1 MEPVAI
7 PMAKVHTLT
16 GNRTKL
22 SKLAHDDPKM
32 LKEKILDI
40 VKKQEVAY
48 FKCQFTDL
56 TGIIKSITMPV
67 SKLEDAIESNIWFDG
82 SSIEG
87 FTRIFESDMYLKLDL
102 STFAIIPWSRDRG
115 RVTARFICDV
125 YTPDGQP
132 FEGDPRYILKKQIE
146 RAKKLGLTFY
156 TGPELEFFLFKKE
169 GDEIKTLPHDK
180 AGYFDFSTD
189 LAVDIRKEITDA
201 LIDLDIDVETLHHE
215 VAEGQHEIN
224 FTYSDALTTADNAA
238 TLKFTVKAIAQ
249 KYGLHATFMPKP
261 IAGQNGS
268 GMHVHQSIFK
278 NGDNAFFDEKSETK
292 LSPLAHNFIGGQ
304 LKHIKGMAAIL
315 NPIVNSYKRL
325 VAGYE
330 APTYIAWGNTNRSA
344 LIRIPRYTPG
354 RSKST
359 RAELRNPD
367 PSCNPYL
374 AFAVMLAAGLDGIE
388 NEITPPPAVD
398 EDIFELDDARA
409 KELQIENLPQNLWE
423 STKELEK
430 DDVIRAAL
438 GEHAFQSIYAANKAQ
453 WFDYKTYVT
462 KWEYDKYL
470 STV

>member
-1 MEPVAI
+1 MEAMTI
-7 PMAKVHTLT
+7 PMAKVHTLS
-16 GNRTKL
+16 GNRSKL
-22 SKLAHDDPKM
+22 SKLAHEDPNL
-32 LKEKILDI
+32 LKERILEI

-56 TGIIKSITMPV
+56 TGIIKSITMPI

-132 FEGDPRYILKKQIE
+132 FEGDPRYILKKQVE

-189 LAVDIRKEITDA
+189 LAVDIRKEITDC

-249 KYGLHATFMPKP
+249 KYDLHATFMPKP

-268 GMHVHQSIFK
+268 GMHIHQSMFK
-278 NGDNAFFDEKSETK
+278 DGENVFFDENSETK
-292 LSPLAHNFIGGQ
+292 LSTLAHQFIAGQ

-325 VAGYE
+325 VPGYE
-330 APTYIAWGNTNRSA
+330 APTYIAWGDTNRSA

-388 NEITPPPAVD
+388 NELVPPAPVN
-398 EDIFELDDARA
+398 EDIFALDEA
-409 KELQIENLPQNLWE
+409 KAEELQIDTLPQNLWE
-423 STKELEK
+423 ATQELEK
-430 DDVIRAAL
+430 DEVIRRAL
-438 GEHAFQSIYAANKAQ
+438 GEHAFSSIYAANKAQ

-470 STV
+470 MSH

>member
-1 MEPVAI
+1 MEKALLPKI
-7 PMAKVHTLT
+7 KVRTYT
-16 GNRTKL
+16 GERLKL
-22 SKLAHDDPKM
+22 SKLAHDDPKL
-32 LKEKILDI
+32 LKERILEI
-40 VKKQEVAY
+40 VKKEEVGY
-48 FKCQFTDL
+48 FKCQFSDI
-56 TGIIKSITMPV
+56 TGTIKSITLPV
-67 SKLEDAIESNIWFDG
+67 TKLEDAIDGNVWFDG

-102 STFAIIPWSRDRG
+102 STFAIIPWSRDKG
-115 RVTARFICDV
+115 RITARFICDV
-125 YTPDGQP
+125 YKPDGTP

-146 RAKKLGLTFY
+146 RAAKLGLTYY
-156 TGPELEFFLFKKE
+156 TGPELEFFLFRKDN
-169 GDEIKTLPHDK
+169 GTIKPLPHDK

-201 LIDLDIDVETLHHE
+201 LLDLDIDVETLHHE

-224 FTYSDALTTADNAA
+224 FTYSDALTTADNAS
-238 TLKFTVKAIAQ
+238 TLKYTVKAIAQ

-268 GMHVHQSIFK
+268 GMHVHQSLFK
-278 NGDNAFFDEKSETK
+278 DGDNAFYDADSETK
-292 LSPLAHNFIGGQ
+292 LSTLALQFIAGQ
-304 LKHIKGMAAIL
+304 LTHIKAMAAIL

-325 VAGYE
+325 VPGYE

-354 RSKST
+354 REKGT

-388 NEITPPPAVD
+388 NELVAPAPVN
-398 EDIFELDDARA
+398 EDIFHLDDAKA
-409 KELQIENLPQNLWE
+409 KELNIQTLPQNLWE
-423 STKELEK
+423 ATKELEK
-430 DDVIRAAL
+430 DEVIKGAL
-438 GEHAFQSIYAANKAQ
+438 GEHAFNSIYAAHKSD
-453 WFDYKTYVT
+453 WFDYKTQVT

-470 STV
+470 SKH

>member
-1 MEPVAI
+1 MEPTTVPKI
-7 PMAKVHTLT
+7 NV
-16 GNRTKL
+16 RTYQGERLKL
-22 SKLAHDDPKM
+22 SKLAHDDPKL

-40 VKKQEVAY
+40 VKKEQVAY

-56 TGIIKSITMPV
+56 TGVIKSITLPI
-67 SKLEDAIESNIWFDG
+67 SKLETAIDSNIWFDG

-102 STFAIIPWSRDRG
+102 STFAIIPWSRERG
-115 RVTARFICDV
+115 IITARFICDV
-125 YTPDGQP
+125 FTPDGNP

-146 RAKKLGLTFY
+146 RANKLGLTFY

-169 GDEIKTLPHDK
+169 NGVIKTLPHDK

-189 LAVDIRKEITDA
+189 LAVEIRKEITDA

-238 TLKFTVKAIAQ
+238 TLKYTVKAVAQ

-261 IAGQNGS
+261 IEGQNGS
-268 GMHVHQSIFK
+268 GMHIHQSLFK
-278 NGDNAFFDEKSETK
+278 NGENAFYDENSETK
-292 LSPLAHNFIGGQ
+292 LSTLAMQFIAGQ
-304 LKHIKGMAAIL
+304 LKHIKAMTAIL
-315 NPIVNSYKRL
+315 NPIVNSFKRL
-325 VAGYE
+325 VPGYE

-354 RSKST
+354 REKST

-388 NEITPPPAVD
+388 NELDAPAPVN
-398 EDIFELDDARA
+398 EDIFHLNDAKA
-409 KELQIENLPQNLWE
+409 KELGIETLPHNLWE
-423 STKELEK
+423 ATKELEK
-430 DDVIRAAL
+430 DEVIKEAL
-438 GEHAFQSIYAANKAQ
+438 GDHAFKSIYSARKAD
-453 WFDYKTYVT
+453 WFDYKTHVT

-470 STV
+470 STY

>member
-1 MEPVAI
+1 MEPATI
-7 PMAKVHTLT
+7 PMAKVHTLSGT
-16 GNRTKL
+16 RSKL
-22 SKLAHDDPKM
+22 SKIAHDDPKL
-32 LKEKILDI
+32 LKEKILEI
-40 VKKQEVAY
+40 IKKEDVAY

-56 TGIIKSITMPV
+56 TGIIKSITMPI
-67 SKLEDAIESNIWFDG
+67 SKVEDAIESNIWFDG

-132 FEGDPRYILKKQIE
+132 FDGDPRYI
-146 RAKKLGLTFY
+146 
-156 TGPELEFFLFKKE
+156 
-169 GDEIKTLPHDK
+169 LPHDK

-238 TLKFTVKAIAQ
+238 TLKFTVKAVAQ

-268 GMHVHQSIFK
+268 GMHIHQSMFK
-278 NGDNAFFDEKSETK
+278 NGENVFFDENSETK
-292 LSPLAHNFIGGQ
+292 LSTLALQFIAGQ
-304 LKHIKGMAAIL
+304 LKHIKAMAAIL

-325 VAGYE
+325 VPGYE

-354 RSKST
+354 REKST

-388 NEITPPPAVD
+388 NEMTPPAPVN
-398 EDIFELDDARA
+398 EDIFTLDDVKA
-409 KELQIENLPQNLWE
+409 KELQIDSLPHNLWE
-423 STKELEK
+423 ATKELEK
-430 DDVIRAAL
+430 DDVIRETL
-438 GEHAFQSIYAANKAQ
+438 GEHAFQSIYSANKAQ

-462 KWEYDKYL
+462 KWEYNKYL
-470 STV
+470 STY

>member
-1 MEPVAI
+1 MEPATLPKI
-7 PMAKVHTLT
+7 KVPKYTGERLKLT
-16 GNRTKL
+16 
-22 SKLAHDDPKM
+22 KLAHDDPKL
-32 LKEKILDI
+32 LKERILEI
-40 VKKQEVAY
+40 VKKEEVGY
-48 FKCQFTDL
+48 FKCQFSDI
-56 TGIIKSITMPV
+56 TGTIKSITLPV
-67 SKLEDAIESNIWFDG
+67 TKLEDAIDSNVWFDG

-102 STFAIIPWSRDRG
+102 STFAIIPWSRDKG
-115 RVTARFICDV
+115 RITARFICDV
-125 YTPDGQP
+125 YKPDGTP
-132 FEGDPRYILKKQIE
+132 FDGDPRYILKKQIE
-146 RAKKLGLTFY
+146 RASKLGLTFY
-156 TGPELEFFLFKKE
+156 TGPELEFFLFRKDN
-169 GDEIKTLPHDK
+169 GSIKPLPHDK

-224 FTYSDALTTADNAA
+224 FTYSDALTTADNAS
-238 TLKFTVKAIAQ
+238 TLKYTVKAIAQ

-268 GMHVHQSIFK
+268 GMHIHQSLFK
-278 NGDNAFFDEKSETK
+278 DGENAFFDAHSETK
-292 LSPLAHNFIGGQ
+292 LSTLAHQFIGGQ
-304 LKHIKGMAAIL
+304 LKHIKAMAAIL

-325 VAGYE
+325 VPGYE

-354 RSKST
+354 REKGT

-388 NEITPPPAVD
+388 NEIDPPAQVN
-398 EDIFELDDARA
+398 EDIFHLDDAKA
-409 KELQIENLPQNLWE
+409 KELNIQTLPQNLWE
-423 STKELEK
+423 ATKELEK
-430 DDVIRAAL
+430 DEVIKAAL
-438 GEHAFQSIYAANKAQ
+438 GEHAYNSIYTAHKTD
-453 WFDYKTYVT
+453 WFEYKTHVT

-470 STV
+470 AKH